1 MWVSSVV
8 NRCRRG
14 ADPLPS
20 SSQFFD
26 FQMMKLV
33 ASLSLPASI
42 TAILLQRENNL
53 LAATCDDLTVK
64 IVDIETRRIVRELSG
79 PRGQILDV
87 AFSPDSRWIITA
99 SQDSI
104 IRTFDVP
111 TGQLVD
117 AFRTPSVA
125 TSLSFSPTSDFLA
138 TSHVDSVGVYLWAN
152 RAQFSEVSLR
162 SFVEE
167 DIEDVALP
175 TVQGLG
181 GDESLS
187 ELAAPV
193 RWEDIQPYTTPD
205 QLSEELLTLSLMPR
219 SRWQTL
225 LNLETIKVSF
235 APSLDS

>member
-1 MWVSSVV
+1 
-8 NRCRRG
+8 
-14 ADPLPS
+14 
-20 SSQFFD
+20 
-26 FQMMKLV
+26 MKLI
-33 ASLSLPASI
+33 ATLTLPASI

-162 SFVEE
+162 AFVEE
-167 DIEDVALP
+167 DMEDVALP

-181 GDESLS
+181 ADDSLS
-187 ELAAPV
+187 ELTAPV

-225 LNLETIKVSF
+225 LNLETIKVSLSALF
-235 APSLDS
+235 PSNIR